1 MESERNR
8 WRGEKE
14 REGKN
19 REREREG
26 GRLKESKRMRYCW
39 IERCKRDEKVYGD
52 RRGGRERKRDEKIME
67 NDNGKHWVG
76 RRE

>member
-39 IERCKRDEKVYGD
+39 IERSKRDEKGIW
-52 RRGGRERKRDEKIME
+52 R
-67 NDNGKHWVG
+67 
-76 RRE
+76 

>member
-19 REREREG
+19 REREG

-39 IERCKRDEKVYGD
+39 IERSKRDEKGIW
-52 RRGGRERKRDEKIME
+52 R
-67 NDNGKHWVG
+67 
-76 RRE
+76 